1 MHDEDDILEDEAIQL
16 FKEYV
21 RRQCCWGTDKAENIV
36 TRLFNHNNSYY
47 IKVETFCET
56 RTVSNK
62 ERVYNPGLI
71 VFFNYYRLMILL
83 MVYKLIQQHLLLSIP
98 HYLLKLHYIILFLIL
113 IILLYVVNVME
124 TEEQDVHVEMDITLV

>member
-1 MHDEDDILEDEAIQL
+1 MHDDDDILEDEAIQL

-21 RRQCCWGTDKAENIV
+21 RGQCCWGTDKSDNFV
-36 TRLFNHNNSYY
+36 TRLFSHNNSYY

-62 ERVYNPGLI
+62 ERVYSPGLI
-71 VFFNYYRLMILL
+71 VFLNYYRLMILL
-83 MVYKLIQQHLLLSIP
+83 MVHKLILQHLQLLIP

-113 IILLYVVNVME
+113 IISLYVVNVME
-124 TEEQDVHVEMDITLV
+124 TEEQDVHVEMDITFV